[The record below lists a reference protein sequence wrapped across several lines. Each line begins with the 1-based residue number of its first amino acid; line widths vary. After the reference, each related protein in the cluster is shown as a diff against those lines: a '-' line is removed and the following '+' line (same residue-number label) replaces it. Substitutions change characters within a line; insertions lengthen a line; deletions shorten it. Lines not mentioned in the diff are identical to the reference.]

1 MKRIWILIIVLFF
14 APCVA
19 LAMSPQEEFLT
30 QRLAELL
37 PHDAHWGVAV
47 VDLKSGTEIV
57 NAGNV
62 NESLSP
68 ASLVKLFVA
77 GAVLEREGEGKP
89 LTLSTEILR
98 DGEVDHGTL
107 RGNIYLRGNGNC
119 LLSAED
125 LKQAG
130 QALRDKGITAI
141 TGGVVADATRFD
153 TRGLE
158 RTRKGAGYAPAS
170 ALGLDLHTVS
180 VCVAPGET
188 GKPPR
193 VTVEP
198 PNSDVR
204 FAVSARTVAGSK
216 TALSVTQSDVTGYR
230 ISGDISRESVSL
242 HWRFPLTDPA
252 RYAAQSFMTILNQA
266 GIRIQGEA
274 SIGATPP
281 DAVMVTTMPGPGV
294 KGYIDEMN
302 MNSLNVA
309 ADNLLLALGSGSD
322 GLPGT
327 RDKGLALL
335 REHHRRHNLMDNQAI
350 IADGSGLLPANRITA
365 RAMARYLAEVAKQP
379 WYSSLL
385 HSLPRAGLDGTLRS
399 SGFKSEHFRA
409 KTGSLENVAALAGYG
424 IGKDG
429 REIAFA
435 FIANSTRPLPPNA
448 RNAGDVV
455 MRLLAE

>member
-1 MKRIWILIIVLFF
+1 MKRILILIT
-14 APCVA
+14 A
-19 LAMSPQEEFLT
+19 LLLVPSMTQALSPQEALLT

-57 NAGNV
+57 AAGNV
-62 NESLSP
+62 NEPLSP
-68 ASLVKLFVA
+68 ASLMKLFTT
-77 GAVLEREGEGKP
+77 GAVLEREGKGRP
-89 LTLSTEILR
+89 LALTTEILR
-98 DGEVDHGTL
+98 DGQVDRGTL
-107 RGNIYLRGNGNC
+107 RGNIFLRGNGNC
-119 LLSAED
+119 LLSAEE

-130 QALRDKGITAI
+130 QALRDKGITTI

-153 TRGLE
+153 VRGLE
-158 RTRKGAGYAPAS
+158 RSRKGSGYALVS

-180 VCVAPGET
+180 VRVAPGEP

-204 FAVSARTVAGSK
+204 FAVSARTVTGGK
-216 TALSVTQSDVTGYR
+216 NTLSVIQSDDTGYR
-230 ISGDISRESVSL
+230 VNGDISTESAPV
-242 HWRFPLTDPA
+242 HWRFPLADPA
-252 RYAAQSFMTILNQA
+252 RYAAQSFRTILIQT

-274 SIGATPP
+274 SIGATPHNAAMVATIPGP
-281 DAVMVTTMPGPGV
+281 DA
-294 KGYIDEMN
+294 KGFVDKMM

-327 RDKGLALL
+327 RDKGVVLL
-335 REHHRRHNLMDNQAI
+335 REHLGRHNLLDNQAT
-350 IADGSGLLPANRITA
+350 IADGSGLLPANRITV
-365 RAMARYLAEVAKQP
+365 RAMARYLAAVAKQP
-379 WYSSLL
+379 WYPALY

-399 SGFKSEHFRA
+399 AGFKNERFRA
-409 KTGSLENVAALAGYG
+409 KTGSLENAAALAGFG
-424 IGKDG
+424 IDKEG

-435 FIANSTRPLPPNA
+435 FIANSTGPLPPNA

-455 MRLLAE
+455 MQLLAE

>member
-1 MKRIWILIIVLFF
+1 M
-14 APCVA
+14 A
-19 LAMSPQEEFLT
+19 LAMSPQEALLT

-47 VDLKSGTEIV
+47 VDLKSGSEVVT
-57 NAGNV
+57 AGNV
-62 NESLSP
+62 NEPLSP
-68 ASLVKLFVA
+68 ASLQKLFVA
-77 GAVLEREGEGKP
+77 GAALEREGEGRP
-89 LTLSTEILR
+89 LVLTTEILR
-98 DGEVDHGTL
+98 DGQVDRGTL

-130 QALRDKGITAI
+130 QVLRDKGITSV

-153 TRGLE
+153 VRGLE
-158 RTRKGAGYAPAS
+158 RVRKGAGYAPVS

-180 VCVAPGET
+180 VRVAPGEP
-188 GKPPR
+188 GKPPQ
-193 VTVEP
+193 VMVEP
-198 PNSDVR
+198 PNTDVR
-204 FAVSARTVAGSK
+204 FAVSARTVTGSK
-216 TALSVTQSDVTGYR
+216 NTLSVTQSDDTGYR
-230 ISGDISRESVSL
+230 LSGDIFTESAPA
-242 HWRFPLTDPA
+242 HWRFPLADPA
-252 RYAAQSFMTILNQA
+252 RYAAQSFRTILIQT

-274 SIGATPP
+274 SIGATPH
-281 DAVMVTTMPGPGV
+281 DAAMVAIIPGPDM
-294 KGYIDEMN
+294 KGFVDKMM

-327 RDKGLALL
+327 RDKGVALL
-335 REHHRRHNLMDNQAI
+335 REHLGRHNLLDNQTI

-365 RAMARYLAEVAKQP
+365 RAMARYLAAVAKQP
-379 WYSSLL
+379 WYPALY

-399 SGFKSEHFRA
+399 AGFKNERFRA
-409 KTGSLENVAALAGYG
+409 KTGSLENAAALAGYG
-424 IGKDG
+424 VDKDG

-435 FIANSTRPLPPNA
+435 FIANSTGPLPPNA

-455 MRLLAE
+455 MRFLAE